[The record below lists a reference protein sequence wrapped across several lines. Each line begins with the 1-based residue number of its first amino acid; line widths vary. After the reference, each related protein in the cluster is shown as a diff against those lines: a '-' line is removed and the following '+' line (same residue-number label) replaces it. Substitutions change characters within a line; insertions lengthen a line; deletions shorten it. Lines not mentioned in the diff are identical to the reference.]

1 MEHADNGRECYE
13 WVVSLSP
20 VRNMSTGRENTRM
33 NLAKP
38 MSIGS
43 LRHLNNQGSLRFRHP
58 HRRDA
63 GARHRESLAPAT
75 PCTMNM
81 SHNRPHAPH
90 LR

>member
-1 MEHADNGRECYE
+1 MEHADNRRECYE

-43 LRHLNNQGSLRFRHP
+43 PQMPQQPSEVT
-58 HRRDA
+58 A
-63 GARHRESLAPAT
+63 LAPSLSET
-75 PCTMNM
+75 
-81 SHNRPHAPH
+81 SRGHANA
-90 LR
+90 